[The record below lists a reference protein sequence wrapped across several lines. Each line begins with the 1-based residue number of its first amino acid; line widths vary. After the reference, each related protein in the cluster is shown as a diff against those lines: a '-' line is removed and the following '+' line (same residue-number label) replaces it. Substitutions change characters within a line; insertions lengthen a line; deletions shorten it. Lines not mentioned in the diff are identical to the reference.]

1 MGINL
6 KLSHSEI
13 WETWNPSRLQ
23 LTPGPFTG
31 LCELWM
37 PSRPMSRL
45 LLREEAGGY
54 LTMGYV
60 DEDTVFVD
68 LEKEL

>member
-6 KLSHSEI
+6 KLSHAEI
-13 WETWNPSRLQ
+13 WEVWNPERLQ
-23 LTPGPFTG
+23 LTSGPFEG